1 MSIFRIRGTN
11 KLKEKILDQW
21 KGLESPEIN
30 PLLNNNGGK
39 NTMAE
44 RQSLQQ
50 MMSGN
55 QDGYLQKTETS
66 LLSYTKYRN
75 KLKMDYRLK
84 CEA

>member
-1 MSIFRIRGTN
+1 
-11 KLKEKILDQW
+11 
-21 KGLESPEIN
+21 
-30 PLLNNNGGK
+30 
-39 NTMAE
+39 MAE

-55 QDGYLQKTETS
+55 QDGHLQKTETS

>member
-1 MSIFRIRGTN
+1 
-11 KLKEKILDQW
+11 
-21 KGLESPEIN
+21 
-30 PLLNNNGGK
+30 
-39 NTMAE
+39 MAE

-75 KLKMDYRLK
+75 KL
-84 CEA
+84 